1 MWTFLKRFVPS
12 KQLIIEKLI
21 QITRWA
27 DRRVPPGVRT
37 LMGIPLMIGG
47 ILSFLPVLGIWM
59 LPAGAMLIAL
69 DVPPCRRRLLAWIE
83 RQEAARAAAPS
94 ATSGP
99 SGPSGPSGA
108 GVKDDPPRS

>member
-1 MWTFLKRFVPS
+1 MWTFLKRFIPS

-21 QITRWA
+21 EITRWA

-69 DVPPCRRRLLAWIE
+69 DVPPWRRRMLAWIE

-94 ATSGP
+94 GASGP
-99 SGPSGPSGA
+99 GA
-108 GVKDDPPRS
+108 NEDPHRS